1 MPVTHQNTQ
10 PATLVVQDN
19 GTKLVCAGAWNIN
32 GIVKLQ
38 GQLPKIRRV
47 EELIID
53 GSDIQVMD
61 SAGAW
66 LIQRLLIDLQK
77 QNIKV
82 QFRYFSSE
90 HQSLL
95 NMIAMQAPKILHS
108 SQESESPHLFYFIG
122 EEVVVKCFGILS
134 FFAFFGELFVNF
146 IQVIFRPRLL
156 QIRAILNTLE
166 HGGFYALP
174 IVGLLSFLIGV
185 VLAYQIGLQLVDY
198 GANVFIVNM
207 IGFSMFREFAPLIT
221 AIILAGRTGA
231 AFTAQIGMMKV
242 NEEIDALY
250 VMGLSPINRL
260 VLPKFL
266 GLLLAVP
273 LLSLW
278 SAYFGTFGGMVIA
291 KYMFSIGYYDFLHRF
306 QEVIQAKALW
316 VGISKAPIFAII
328 ISTVG
333 CFRGFQVSGSA
344 DSVGWETTKS
354 VVQSIFLIII
364 ADAIF
369 SIIYGWLGI

>member
-1 MPVTHQNTQ
+1 MPTTYQNN
-10 PATLVVQDN
+10 PATLTVKDD
-19 GTKLVCAGAWNIN
+19 GAKLVCAGAWNAA

-38 GQLPKIRRV
+38 ERLPRIHRV
-47 EELIID
+47 GELIID

-66 LIQRLLIDLQK
+66 LIQRLVMDLEK

-82 QFRYFSSE
+82 QLVHFSSE

-95 NMIAMQAPKILHS
+95 KMTAKQAPEIVSLPPES
-108 SQESESPHLFYFIG
+108 SNPNLFYFIG
-122 EEVVVKCFGILS
+122 EEVVVKYSNTLN

-146 IQVIFRPRLL
+146 IQVILRPRLL
-156 QIRAILNTLE
+156 QIRAVLNTIE

-174 IVGLLSFLIGV
+174 IIGLLSFLIGV

-266 GLLLAVP
+266 GLLIALP
-273 LLSLW
+273 LLSWW
-278 SAYFGTFGGMVIA
+278 SACFGVFGGMVIA
-291 KYMFSIGYYDFLHRF
+291 KYMFSIGYYDFIHRF
-306 QEVIQAKALW
+306 QEVIQAKAFW
-316 VGISKAPIFAII
+316 VGISKVPVFAII

-354 VVQSIFLIII
+354 VVQAIFFIIV
-364 ADAIF
+364 ADAAF
-369 SIIYGWLGI
+369 SIVYGWLDI